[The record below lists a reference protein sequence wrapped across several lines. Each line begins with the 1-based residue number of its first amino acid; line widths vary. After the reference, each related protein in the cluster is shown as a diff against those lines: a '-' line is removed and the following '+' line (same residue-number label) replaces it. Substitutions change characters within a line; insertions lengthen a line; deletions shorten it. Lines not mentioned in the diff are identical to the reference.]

1 MTEAGSTPQG
11 RETEPAGGAGPDTR
25 AAPRRRHLTWAA
37 VAVGVVCLGIVAVVS
52 GSAIG
57 GRATDPNEAS
67 AKATAEQWLQRF
79 TPPPGARA
87 LSGIGK
93 LRDAPS
99 GPATPDE
106 FDLHRS
112 WLVTM
117 PPAAVM
123 AWLRAHPP
131 AGLRESGS
139 GSSSI
144 SGSSGGKVTT
154 QAIDFGKPI
163 DFGAPIGGAAVS
175 GDLWVA
181 VTDAPGGGSEIRADA
196 VTTWTPTRPAGATI
210 PAGVSR
216 IVVAH
221 SLPTGSTPSVHHL
234 AVTRARDVAAL
245 RTAVNALPRARRGA
259 FSCPLDRGESY
270 DLTFDGPGGQAP
282 IATVRAQMDG
292 CRGVTLHVAG
302 QSEIALEGSE
312 RLHDLLARLD
322 P

>member
-1 MTEAGSTPQG
+1 
-11 RETEPAGGAGPDTR
+11 
-25 AAPRRRHLTWAA
+25 
-37 VAVGVVCLGIVAVVS
+37 VAVVS

-67 AKATAEQWLQRF
+67 AKATAEQLLQRF
-79 TPPPGARA
+79 TPPPGAHA
-87 LSGIGK
+87 LSGTGK

-99 GPATPDE
+99 MPATQDK

-112 WLVTM
+112 WLLTM
-117 PPAAVM
+117 PPATVM

-139 GSSSI
+139 GSSTM
-144 SGSSGGKVTT
+144 GGNVTT
-154 QAIDFGKPI
+154 QAI

-196 VTTWTPTRPAGATI
+196 ITTWTPTRPAGATI

-221 SLPTGSTPSVHHL
+221 TLPMGSTPPQPVHHL
-234 AVTRARDVAAL
+234 AVTRSRDVAAL
-245 RTAVNALPRARRGA
+245 RSAVNALPRVRPGA
-259 FSCPLDRGESY
+259 FSCPLSRGESY
-270 DLTFDGPGGQAP
+270 DLTFDGNGPAP
-282 IATVRAQMDG
+282 IATVQAQMDG
-292 CRGVTLHVAG
+292 CRDVVLHVAG
-302 QSEIALEGSE
+302 QSEITLAGSE
-312 RLHDLLARLD
+312 RLHALLARLD

>member
-11 RETEPAGGAGPDTR
+11 REAEPADDAGPETR
-25 AAPRRRHLTWAA
+25 AAPRRRHLTWVA
-37 VAVGVVCLGIVAVVS
+37 VAGGVVCLGIVAVVS

-67 AKATAEQWLQRF
+67 AKATAEQLLHRF

-87 LSGIGK
+87 LARVGK
-93 LRDAPS
+93 LRDAP
-99 GPATPDE
+99 GLPATPDK

-139 GSSSI
+139 GSSSV

-154 QAIDFGKPI
+154 QAI

-196 VTTWTPTRPAGATI
+196 ITTWTPTRPAAATI

-216 IVVAH
+216 IGVAH
-221 SLPTGSTPSVHHL
+221 TLPMGSTPPQPVHHL
-234 AVTRARDVAAL
+234 AVTRSRDVAAL
-245 RTAVNALPRARRGA
+245 RSAVNALPRVRPGA
-259 FSCPLDRGESY
+259 FSCPLSRGESY
-270 DLTFDGPGGQAP
+270 DLTFDGNGPAP
-282 IATVRAQMDG
+282 IATVQAQMDG

-302 QSEIALEGSE
+302 QSEIALAGSE
-312 RLHDLLARLD
+312 RLHALLAGLD
-322 P
+322 R